1 MKEKKLIGLTKGWFW
16 VIVISVFFLGVM
28 SSTDT
33 TTKEV
38 VKEGPKEVVKE
49 VCPQEMTWKRLK
61 EVDDKGFVASSEA
74 MYLASEAFIAISNLD
89 FDKVGSISDQMI
101 DKTKE
106 IEKIGVERNSI
117 LKELGY

>member
-16 VIVISVFFLGVM
+16 VIVISVFFLGLG
-28 SSTDT
+28 SSTNT

-38 VKEGPKEVVKE
+38 IKEVPKEVIKE
-49 VCPQEMTWKRLK
+49 VCTQEATWKRLK
-61 EVDDKGFVASSEA
+61 EVDDKGFIASSEA

>member
-38 VKEGPKEVVKE
+38 VKEVPKEVVKE

-74 MYLASEAFIAISNLD
+74 MYLASEAFTAISNFD
-89 FDKVGSISDQMI
+89 FDKVDSIGDQMV

-117 LKELGY
+117 LKDLGY